1 MRLPIYQIDAF
12 SSELFGGNPAAV
24 CPLERWLD
32 TRLLQAIAAEN
43 NLAET
48 SFIVF
53 LEPGNY
59 QLRWFTPAVEVPLC
73 GHATLAAA
81 YAIAHRIEAGREHFR
96 FQTLSGEL
104 LVTRSGDLFTL
115 DFPVRPPMAS
125 PPRADFAAA
134 LGAVPLAQFTGTFEM
149 AVFSTEA
156 EVRALRPDMRA
167 LAAIDHFGL
176 IVTAPGDKGDKGDKV
191 DFVSRFF
198 APRAGIDED
207 PVTGSAH
214 CMLTPYWAER
224 LGKSRLHAQQV
235 SQRGGELWCEAKGDR
250 VLIAGHGAFYLEGTI
265 EVPETL

>member
-12 SSELFGGNPAAV
+12 SSQLFGGNPAAV
-24 CPLERWLD
+24 CPLDHWLD

-48 SFIVF
+48 SFIVP

-81 YAIAHRIEAGREHFR
+81 YAIAHRMDAGREHFR

-104 LVTRSGDLFTL
+104 LVTRSGELYTL

-134 LGAVPLAQFTGTFEM
+134 LGRPPQAHFTGTFEM
-149 AVFSTEA
+149 AVYATEA

-176 IVTAPGDKGDKGDKV
+176 IVTAPGDQV

-235 SQRGGELWCEAKGDR
+235 SQRGGELWCETKGDR
-250 VLIAGHGAFYLEGTI
+250 ILIAGHGALYLEGTI

>member
-12 SSELFGGNPAAV
+12 SFQLFGGNPAAV
-24 CPLERWLD
+24 CPMERWLD
-32 TRLLQAIAAEN
+32 TALLQAIAAEN

-48 SFIVF
+48 AFIVP
-53 LEPGNY
+53 LEAGHY

-81 YAIAHRIEAGREHFR
+81 YAIAHRIDPGREHFR

-104 LVTRSGDLFTL
+104 RVTRSGDLFTL

-125 PPRADFAAA
+125 LPRPDFAAA
-134 LGAVPLAQFTGTFEM
+134 FGAAPLAHFTGTFEM
-149 AVFSTEA
+149 AVYATEA
-156 EVRALRPDMRA
+156 EVRALQPDMRA

-176 IVTAPGDKGDKGDKV
+176 IVTAPGDQV

-224 LGKSRLHAQQV
+224 LGKNRLHAQQV

-250 VLIAGHGAFYLEGTI
+250 ILIAGHGALYLEGTI
-265 EVPETL
+265 EVPGTP

>member
-1 MRLPIYQIDAF
+1 MRIPIYQVDAF
-12 SSELFGGNPAAV
+12 TSKLFGGNPAAV
-24 CPLERWLD
+24 CPFERWPED
-32 TRLLQAIAAEN
+32 AVMQAIAAEN

-48 SFIVF
+48 SFIVPI
-53 LEPGNY
+53 EPGNY

-81 YAIAHRIEAGREHFR
+81 LVIADRLEPTVSRIR

-104 LVTRSGDLFTL
+104 TVTRTGDLFTL
-115 DFPVRPPMAS
+115 DFPVRPATVS

-134 LGAVPLAQFTGTFEM
+134 LGATPEAHLTGTFEM
-149 AVFSTEA
+149 AVFGTEA
-156 EVRALRPDMRA
+156 EVAALKPDFRALG
-167 LAAIDHFGL
+167 AIEHFGL
-176 IVTAPGDKGDKGDKV
+176 IVTAPGEQS

-214 CMLTPYWAER
+214 CMLPPYWAER
-224 LGKSRLHAQQV
+224 LGKAHLHAKQI
-235 SQRGGELWCEAKGDR
+235 SARGGDLWCEPQGDR
-250 VLIAGHGAFYLEGTI
+250 VLISGRGVLYLEGFI

>member
-1 MRLPIYQIDAF
+1 MRLPIYQVDAF
-12 SSELFGGNPAAV
+12 SSQLFRGNPAAV
-24 CPLERWLD
+24 CLLDRWLD
-32 TRLLQAIAAEN
+32 AALLQAIAAEN

-48 SFIVF
+48 SFIVPIA
-53 LEPGNY
+53 PGNY
-59 QLRWFTPAVEVPLC
+59 ELRRFTPTVEVPLC

-96 FQTLSGEL
+96 FHTLSGEL
-104 LVTRSGDLFTL
+104 LVTRAGDLFTL
-115 DFPVRPPMAS
+115 DFPVRQPMAS

-134 LGAVPLAQFTGTFEM
+134 LGGAPLAHFTGTFEM
-149 AVFSTEA
+149 AVYATEA
-156 EVRALRPDMRA
+156 EVRDLRPDMRA

-176 IVTAPGDKGDKGDKV
+176 IVTAPGDQV

-235 SQRGGELWCEAKGDR
+235 SQRGGELWCETKGDR
-250 VLIAGHGAFYLEGTI
+250 ILIAGHGALYLEGMI

>member
-12 SSELFGGNPAAV
+12 SSQLFRGNPAAV
-24 CPLERWLD
+24 CPLKEWLD
-32 TRLLQAIAAEN
+32 IAMLQAIAAEN

-48 SFIVF
+48 SFIVP

-59 QLRWFTPAVEVPLC
+59 HLRWFTPAVEVPLC
-73 GHATLAAA
+73 GHATLATA
-81 YAIAHRIEAGREHFR
+81 YAIAHRIDPGREHFR

-104 LVTRSGDLFTL
+104 LVTRAGGLFTL
-115 DFPVRPPMAS
+115 DFPVRPPTPS

-134 LGAVPLAQFTGTFEM
+134 LGTAPQAHFTGAFEM
-149 AVFSTEA
+149 AVYGSEA
-156 EVRALRPDMRA
+156 QVRALRPDMRA

-176 IVTAPGDKGDKGDKV
+176 IVTAPGDQV

-224 LGKSRLHAQQV
+224 LGKTRLHAQQV
-235 SQRGGELWCEAKGDR
+235 SKRGGDLWCESQGDR
-250 VLIAGHGAFYLEGTI
+250 VLIAGHGALYLEGTI